1 MNHWIWSSEVEV
13 ISILVRHAEKGL
25 MMVRDLDF
33 KLNVEVIIGVRYEDR
48 K

>member
-1 MNHWIWSSEVEV
+1 MNYWIWSSELEV
-13 ISILVRHAEKGL
+13 VSILVRHAEKGL

-33 KLNVEVIIGVRYEDR
+33 KLNVIFIIGIRDEDR

>member
-1 MNHWIWSSEVEV
+1 MR
-13 ISILVRHAEKGL
+13 ILVRHDEKGL

-33 KLNVEVIIGVRYEDR
+33 KLNVEFIIGVRHKDR